1 MLGDRLVCVWQAV
14 FSQTIAKGG
23 DINFADE
30 LKVITKQILTALS
43 GKEFT
48 EGDFS
53 SIVTHGYVSFQDF
66 KGYIMNQL
74 QDDDIP
80 DYVQIAEIEEE
91 CWKISKDFYKSDL
104 PEKVLKKLWQIVNRL
119 TLASSYPPIIC
130 KEEIELVSEKVVDY
144 VNFQGDISSLH
155 DDATFPEI
163 LAHLETQLF
172 KGCSK
177 EVVTECV
184 DDLHCWLVWEVCR
197 TGWVYKRAKTG
208 PNWTN
213 WVKRW
218 VVFVPGRLLFYEKE
232 CPTLDDMPKSVF
244 ILDESTIVASQSPY
258 KGADI
263 KLDGRF
269 KLSNP
274 PLSECEIA
282 TNNNDESSA
291 WLSEIQ
297 EQIQRSD
304 TPVQKLLLERYRM
317 RQEHKLKK
325 IENTNRLSKYLGTS
339 KGGGS
344 FSFDSE
350 EDNEDEIAAEE
361 EKMKAMYMK
370 LDLDGNGFIDK
381 PEFEKYIKDL
391 GLKIKD
397 AEVNLIFNQIDKNS
411 NGVIDFNEFCEY
423 FSEQVLD
430 EQGASKDINAIR
442 GAFLAAD
449 RDGSGKINF
458 KEFSDYMW
466 GKKKD
471 IRMNNLLKA
480 FSKIEASGDEE
491 LSFSEF
497 KNLMEKEGM
506 GIGNIS
512 ENKGETESKGISAF
526 ERMLQKTFKA
536 TESDD
541 LAEFLN
547 DRWKSFAAFKRQGDS
562 GSLVM
567 TGSDEMVSDFLP
579 GNYNLVDLVCFSDL
593 PPLEPR
599 HTVIKGVKWV
609 SSKVPGKSGRAI
621 FPTSFDGKI
630 AKEIA
635 TNEHLRYYGASF
647 AENQQIQVSLCYRH
661 GIQDFTYENSYLED
675 YAKVRGCGIETHSF
689 AHLDCPLDSNNGVF
703 VLGKQIDDEFHLTA
717 FQVPARHTVYV
728 PAGTIHSNDYLIGTW
743 RTMLSDEAVID
754 HVFTVREKKDGVNIT
769 YENFQLTFM

>member
-1 MLGDRLVCVWQAV
+1 MLGDRLVCVWQAI
-14 FSQTIAKGG
+14 FAQTLAKGE
-23 DINFADE
+23 DVDFAKE
-30 LKVITKQILTALS
+30 LKLITNSLLTVLN
-43 GKEFT
+43 GKEFS
-48 EGDFS
+48 EEEFS
-53 SIVTHGYVSFQDF
+53 SIVKHGYASFQDF
-66 KGYIMNQL
+66 KTYIMKQL

-80 DYVQIAEIEEE
+80 DYLQIADIEEE
-91 CWKISKDFYKSDL
+91 CWKLSKAVYKSDL
-104 PEKVLKKLWQIVNRL
+104 PEKSLKKLWQIVNRL

-130 KEEIELVSEKVVDY
+130 KEEIELVSEKVVHY
-144 VNFQGDISSLH
+144 VNFQGDTKFLH
-155 DDATFPEI
+155 DDATFPEM
-163 LAHLETQLF
+163 LAHLEKQLF

-177 EVVTECV
+177 EMISECI

-197 TGWVYKRAKTG
+197 TGWIYKRAKTG

-218 VVFVPGRLLFYEKE
+218 VVLVPGRLLFYEKE
-232 CPTLDDMPKSVF
+232 CPTLDDKPKSEFMITNV
-244 ILDESTIVASQSPY
+244 TKVAPQGPY

-263 KLDGRF
+263 KLDGRL

-282 TNNNDESSA
+282 TNDNEESNA
-291 WLSEIQ
+291 WISEIQ
-297 EQIQRSD
+297 QQIQSSD
-304 TPVQKLLLERYRM
+304 TPVQKLLLERYRI
-317 RQEHKLKK
+317 REEHKRKTND
-325 IENTNRLSKYLGTS
+325 NTNKLSKYLGTS
-339 KGGGS
+339 KGAG
-344 FSFDSE
+344 SFDSG
-350 EDNEDEIAAEE
+350 EDNDDEIAVEE
-361 EKMKAMYMK
+361 AKLKAMYMK
-370 LDLDGNGFIDK
+370 LDLDSNGFIDK
-381 PEFEKYIKDL
+381 TEFEKYIKDL
-391 GLKIKD
+391 GLKMK
-397 AEVNLIFNQIDKNS
+397 ENQVNLIFHQIDKNS
-411 NGVIDFNEFCEY
+411 NNVIDFNEFCEY

-430 EQGASKDINAIR
+430 EQGAGEDISTIR

-466 GKKKD
+466 GKKRD

-497 KNLMEKEGM
+497 RNLMEKEGA
-506 GIGNIS
+506 GIGKIPM
-512 ENKGETESKGISAF
+512 NKLAGESKGISAF
-526 ERMLQKTFKA
+526 ERQLQKTFKA

-547 DRWKSFAAFKRQGDS
+547 DRWKSFAAFKRQGSS

-579 GNYNLVDLVCFSDL
+579 GNYSLVDLVCFSDL

-599 HTVIKGVKWV
+599 HTVIKGVKWI

-621 FPTSFDGKI
+621 FPNSFDGKI
-630 AKEIA
+630 AKEFA

-647 AENQQIQVSLCYRH
+647 AENQQLQVSLCYRH

-703 VLGKQIDDEFHLTA
+703 VLGKQIGDELHLTA

-754 HVFTVREKKDGVNIT
+754 HVFTVREKKDGENT
-769 YENFQLTFM
+769 MYENFQLTFV

>member
-14 FSQTIAKGG
+14 YAKSIGKGG

-30 LKVITKQILTALS
+30 LRAITKQILDALS
-43 GKEFT
+43 GKKFAEQ
-48 EGDFS
+48 EFS
-53 SIVTHGYVSFQDF
+53 SIVKHGYASFQDF
-66 KGYIMNQL
+66 KAFIMEKL
-74 QDDDIP
+74 EDDDIP
-80 DYVQIAEIEEE
+80 DYLQIAEIEEE
-91 CWKISKDFYKSDL
+91 CWKMSKDFYKSNL
-104 PEKVLKKLWQIVNRL
+104 PEKSLKKLWQIVNRL
-119 TLASSYPPIIC
+119 TLAGSYPPIIC
-130 KEEIELVSEKVVDY
+130 KEEIELVSEKVVEY
-144 VNFQGDISSLH
+144 VNFKGDTTFLH
-155 DDATFPEI
+155 DDATFVEV
-163 LAHLETQLF
+163 LEHLESQLF
-172 KGCSK
+172 KGCS
-177 EVVTECV
+177 TEIVADCI

-218 VVFVPGRLLFYEKE
+218 IVLVPGRLLFYEKE
-232 CPTLDDMPKSVF
+232 CPTLDDTPKSEF
-244 ILDESTIVASQSPY
+244 ILNETTKVAAQSPY

-282 TNNNDESSA
+282 TNNTDESNA
-291 WLSEIQ
+291 WLSEINQ
-297 EQIQRSD
+297 QIRSSG
-304 TPVQKLLLERYRM
+304 TPVQKLLLERYRI
-317 RQEHKLKK
+317 REEHKLKK

-339 KGGGS
+339 KGGS
-344 FSFDSE
+344 SFDTE

-361 EKMKAMYMK
+361 AKMKAMYMK

-381 PEFEKYIKDL
+381 SEFGKYIKDL
-391 GLKIKD
+391 GLKIKE

-411 NGVIDFNEFCEY
+411 NGVIDFDEFCEY
-423 FSEQVLD
+423 FSEQVLN
-430 EQGASKDINAIR
+430 EQSASEDINAMR

-480 FSKIEASGDEE
+480 FSKMEASGDEE

-506 GIGNIS
+506 GAGKIP
-512 ENKGETESKGISAF
+512 ENAIVTESKGISAF

-547 DRWKSFAAFKRQGDS
+547 DRWKSFAAFKRQGSS

-579 GNYNLVDLVCFSDL
+579 GNYNLVDLVCFTDL

-621 FPTSFDGKI
+621 FPDSFDGKI

-689 AHLDCPLDSNNGVF
+689 AHLDCPLDADNGVF
-703 VLGKQIDDEFHLTA
+703 VLGKQMEDELHLTA

-754 HVFTVREKKDGVNIT
+754 HVFTVREKKDGEDFT
-769 YENFQLTFM
+769 YENFQLTFE